1 MRLSMLQ
8 PTKRKGSWDAASRSK
23 HERSVVEEEQKEA
36 SEAER
41 RERCRPPTYCS
52 SFLVFNSWIIVSSC
66 WWRKV
71 GGEKVCADGPIASLF
86 FFFFFDVWG
95 GIEKICETE
104 NIITNFQFK
113 WSLLAPARCSPYNN
127 IWRWWRKVLRSPFTP
142 VTVGF
147 IILGPVCNAPFVA
160 LARFPE
166 NFAMI
171 C

>member
-1 MRLSMLQ
+1 MRLYMLQ

-86 FFFFFDVWG
+86 FFFWWVG